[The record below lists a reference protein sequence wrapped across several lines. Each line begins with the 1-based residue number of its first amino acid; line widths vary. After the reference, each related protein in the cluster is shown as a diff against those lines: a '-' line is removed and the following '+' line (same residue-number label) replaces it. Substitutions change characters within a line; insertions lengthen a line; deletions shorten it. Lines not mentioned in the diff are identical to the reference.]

1 MEILGPLLILG
12 LLFMLMG
19 GRENSDNKSPLGQ
32 EILQD
37 MTGPAK
43 VVQENTSGCMVYG
56 GLLIIA
62 AVAILFFM
70 AGGNP

>member
-1 MEILGPLLILG
+1 MEILIPLALLG

-43 VVQENTSGCMVYG
+43 VVQENTGGCMMWG
-56 GLLIIA
+56 GLLII
-62 AVAILFFM
+62 VIVVVLVIIS
-70 AGGNP
+70 GGSL

>member
-1 MEILGPLLILG
+1 MEILGPLLLLG

-19 GRENSDNKSPLGQ
+19 GRESSDNKSQLGQ

-37 MTGPAK
+37 MSGPAK
-43 VVQENTSGCMVYG
+43 VVQENTGGCMTYS
-56 GLLIIA
+56 GLFII
-62 AVAILFFM
+62 VVVVILFFM

>member
-19 GRENSDNKSPLGQ
+19 GKENSDNKSPLGQ

-37 MTGPAK
+37 LSGPAK
-43 VVQENTSGCMVYG
+43 VVQESTSGCFIYG
-56 GLLIIA
+56 GLLII
-62 AVAILFFM
+62 VVVVVLFFM
-70 AGGNP
+70 TGGNP

>member
-19 GRENSDNKSPLGQ
+19 GKENSDNKSPLGQ

-37 MTGPAK
+37 LSGPAK
-43 VVQENTSGCMVYG
+43 VVHESTSGCFIYG
-56 GLLIIA
+56 GLLII
-62 AVAILFFM
+62 VVVVVLFFM
-70 AGGNP
+70 TGRNP

>member
-1 MEILGPLLILG
+1 MEILVPLALLG

-19 GRENSDNKSPLGQ
+19 GKENSDNKSPLGQ

-37 MTGPAK
+37 LSGPAK
-43 VVQENTSGCMVYG
+43 VVHESTSGCMVYG
-56 GLLIIA
+56 GLFII
-62 AVAILFFM
+62 VVVVILFFM

>member
-1 MEILGPLLILG
+1 MEILIPLALLG

-19 GRENSDNKSPLGQ
+19 GRESSDNKSQLGQ

-37 MTGPAK
+37 MSGPAK
-43 VVQENTSGCMVYG
+43 VVQENTGGCMVYG

-62 AVAILFFM
+62 VVVILFFM
-70 AGGNP
+70 AGGSP